1 MDETQKYTD
10 TQMFADQVRENPAAA
25 YTDGL
30 AHAIRESQERR
41 QQEESQRTGFFG
53 RLLSAFSND
62 SVTQTRAAAPSNYTD
77 ALPADYSI
85 ETQPAVSP
93 RLNTSLMT
101 PEQLRVRRMNL
112 VEGAKFGRPAHE
124 RFMLFLLKFWLFIG
138 PIAFVALTTSEVA
151 YVLTRLVPAGDTAD
165 YVIAGGALFID
176 LAMMFVTF
184 GVAIKRRDLEE
195 KRESGG
201 IVSKREEGEIW
212 LGTGMWLVFAAIN
225 IISQAAFLL
234 HVITQNP
241 GANTNMTI
249 LYVFVASRVAGF
261 ILGDASTA
269 FFLAKVD
276 GSPLKLIARGER
288 EKGTIYREIAQAEG
302 ERKTIEA
309 KAETEILLLQIKV
322 QQEKE
327 DAEFLAELKRQVFKD
342 ILSNRRSP
350 APPELNE
357 PSRSRMRRLDQ

>member
-1 MDETQKYTD
+1 
-10 TQMFADQVRENPAAA
+10 
-25 YTDGL
+25 
-30 AHAIRESQERR
+30 
-41 QQEESQRTGFFG
+41 
-53 RLLSAFSND
+53 
-62 SVTQTRAAAPSNYTD
+62 
-77 ALPADYSI
+77 
-85 ETQPAVSP
+85 
-93 RLNTSLMT
+93 
-101 PEQLRVRRMNL
+101 
-112 VEGAKFGRPAHE
+112 
-124 RFMLFLLKFWLFIG
+124 MLFLLKFWLFIG

-212 LGTGMWLVFAAIN
+212 LDCTGMWLVFAAIN

-234 HVITQNP
+234 HVISQNP

-269 FFLAKVD
+269 FFLAKID
-276 GSPLKLIARGER
+276 GSR
-288 EKGTIYREIAQAEG
+288 
-302 ERKTIEA
+302 
-309 KAETEILLLQIKV
+309 
-322 QQEKE
+322 
-327 DAEFLAELKRQVFKD
+327 
-342 ILSNRRSP
+342 
-350 APPELNE
+350 LN
-357 PSRSRMRRLDQ
+357 